1 MYYKLTDQD
10 GCTRKGQTNEC
21 LWGENVTH
29 AATGDGTALC
39 SSDLIHVYEHPLI
52 AAFMNPVHADFK
64 NPLLWECE
72 ISGESSKEG
81 QLKSG
86 FKVVTTI
93 RRIDLPVIS
102 LEQRI
107 RISIYCA
114 LRQYSDPAFVK
125 WANGWLDGTDR
136 SAARAAWAAQAAWAA
151 AEAAWA
157 AQAAAWA
164 AQAAARAAQAAA
176 EAAWAAWAAT
186 AARAATAEETFD
198 LLTIIKNVVED
209 GK

>member
-136 SAARAAWAAQAAWAA
+136 SAARAAWAA
-151 AEAAWA
+151 
-157 AQAAAWA
+157 
-164 AQAAARAAQAAA
+164 
-176 EAAWAAWAAT
+176 T

>member
-136 SAARAAWAAQAAWAA
+136 SAARAA
-151 AEAAWA
+151 AE
-157 AQAAAWA
+157 
-164 AQAAARAAQAAA
+164 
-176 EAAWAAWAAT
+176 AAT

>member
-1 MYYKLTDQD
+1 MTYYKLTDQD
-10 GCTRKGQTNEC
+10 GYTRKGQTNEC

-29 AATGDGTALC
+29 TATGPGTSPC

-52 AAFMNPVHADFK
+52 AVFMNPIHADFR

-72 ISGESSKEG
+72 VSGESAKDG

-86 FKVVTTI
+86 FKIVTTI
-93 RRIDLPVIS
+93 QRIDLPFCT

-114 LRQYSDPAFVK
+114 LKQYSDPAFVK
-125 WANGWLDGTDR
+125 WANGWLDGSDR
-136 SAARAAWAAQAAWAA
+136 SARAAEWAA
-151 AEAAWA
+151 E
-157 AQAAAWA
+157 
-164 AQAAARAAQAAA
+164 AAARAAARA
-176 EAAWAAWAAT
+176 EWAAQA
-186 AARAATAEETFD
+186 ETFD
-198 LLTIIKNVVED
+198 LLTIIKNVVEG